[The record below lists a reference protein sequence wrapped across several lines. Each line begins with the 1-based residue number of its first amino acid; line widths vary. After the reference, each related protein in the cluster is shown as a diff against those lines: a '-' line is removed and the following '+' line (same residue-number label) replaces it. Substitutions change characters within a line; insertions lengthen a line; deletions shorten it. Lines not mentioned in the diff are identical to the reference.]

1 MASTCFG
8 PLHLVQLRRGTTQVA
23 AIQDTNLP
31 HEVMS
36 ECDSLSK
43 GTQFK
48 PGKHSPVT
56 TGVSL
61 WSHTENVE
69 ASRKGLRNIH
79 AMFISIYILVTVQDI
94 LVN

>member
-43 GTQFK
+43 GTLKYMNFACCKKKGRQMQ
-48 PGKHSPVT
+48 S
-56 TGVSL
+56 
-61 WSHTENVE
+61 
-69 ASRKGLRNIH
+69 AS
-79 AMFISIYILVTVQDI
+79 
-94 LVN
+94 